1 MSFAYYSDGK
11 ESYQGD
17 CKTAHASY
25 TPGRLLGADW
35 RDLATADLSTK
46 KPLPKYLQNIP
57 GENGF
62 FASYFDFTGLKQAL
76 AGALAGPSAEHTKK
90 PTKTRLLASHAG
102 NTDSCAS
109 ANDMYCNDKT
119 KKSYSKYGSDECDEN
134 TDTTDCGGMLAGSN
148 CLAGECCCS
157 KDAVAEVTYNGV
169 ITTEAAPAWTESFAT
184 SDYCYSSKCRTNFP
198 VKCVSSSDC
207 SGNKIDKDWST
218 PACTSVDNMAYGA
231 TLTCTDGTDS
241 RITAKVGAVCYDDN
255 YEIIPCTGDDG
266 KCGNGYA
273 FDSTGIADVCNEDDQ
288 MGGCKLCCGFKKQ
301 DVCSGNKYENENSA
315 TAFAWVG
322 KLVMYAALLV
332 LVGISPAILS
342 AVGKLKGTDANG
354 NSPLENIC
362 GTLSIFSVGC
372 CGVLGAGFVAAVVF
386 TFGAYLTVACDS
398 VKNDPDYT
406 GAVDSCSTE
415 CAAARTHQLDAICNG
430 GAAASGASTVVSLAV
445 VLSVCTSI
453 LVCIGFC
460 NKKRRT
466 VQPVIIM
473 QQGGVQMQ
481 QMQQS
486 QQWVQQ
492 NQQPQQMQ
500 QAQAVVVVPEVK

>member
-1 MSFAYYSDGK
+1 M
-11 ESYQGD
+11 Q
-17 CKTAHASY
+17 
-25 TPGRLLGADW
+25 
-35 RDLATADLSTK
+35 
-46 KPLPKYLQNIP
+46 LP
-57 GENGF
+57 
-62 FASYFDFTGLKQAL
+62 
-76 AGALAGPSAEHTKK
+76 
-90 PTKTRLLASHAG
+90 
-102 NTDSCAS
+102 
-109 ANDMYCNDKT
+109 
-119 KKSYSKYGSDECDEN
+119 
-134 TDTTDCGGMLAGSN
+134 
-148 CLAGECCCS
+148 
-157 KDAVAEVTYNGV
+157 AVATTSSSCTSTASWGTCRTKFPVKCAGYNDCSGSKIDKDWNAKTEVV
-169 ITTEAAPAWTESFAT
+169 AVPAWTESFAT
-184 SDYCYSSKCRTNFP
+184 TSGYCYSSSCRTEFP
-198 VKCVSSSDC
+198 GTCVSYSDC
-207 SGNKIDKDWST
+207 SGKKIDKDWST
-218 PACTSVDNMAYGA
+218 PACTSVDNMEYGA

-241 RITAKVGAVCYDDN
+241 RITATVCYDDN
-255 YEIIPCTGDDG
+255 YETTPCTGDDG
-266 KCGNGYA
+266 KCGYGYA

-301 DVCSGNKYENENSA
+301 DVCSGNKYENVNSA
-315 TAFAWVG
+315 EAFAWVG

-332 LVGISPAILS
+332 LVGIFPAILS

-372 CGVLGAGFVAAVVF
+372 CGVIGAGFVAAVVF

-406 GAVDSCSTE
+406 GAVGSCSTE

-430 GAAASGASTVVSLAV
+430 GAAASGASTVVALAV

-466 VQPVIIM
+466 VQPIIIM